1 MMYIQQVS
9 SFYVH
14 RDLSVDIKQECK
26 QVAPSYIRRTDRF
39 IQLGILGVSGIKGV
53 STNTALYLVSGQ
65 GDLSVFCRSCEQR
78 YIEKTP
84 PKPVDFINSLSN
96 TAGFYI
102 SKYLG
107 LDSSN
112 LNLSHQGFVV
122 ENALRLSDA
131 KLRLNRE
138 SQILLGG
145 IDELPSETSSLHRYL
160 DLNDD
165 VIIGEGSNWLLLS
178 QEENNALAQVVHVS
192 EMMDYDGFTRY
203 LDSIVEPSYVAMSD
217 RMDEVSRAKV
227 MACEYLELFDVA
239 CDFYE
244 TNMLYTINQFV
255 ETRVGILQLINFL
268 DGKYCVTK
276 IKTEV
281 SV

>member
-1 MMYIQQVS
+1 MYIHQVS

-14 RDLSVDIKQECK
+14 RDPSVDIKQECK
-26 QVAPSYIRRTDRF
+26 KVASSYIRRTDRF
-39 IQLGILGVSGIKGV
+39 IQLGILGVSGIQDL

-102 SKYLG
+102 SKFLG

-122 ENALRLSDA
+122 ENALRLSDV
-131 KLRLNRE
+131 KLSLKRE

-145 IDELPSETSSLHRYL
+145 IDELPSESSSPHCYL
-160 DLNDD
+160 NLNDD
-165 VIIGEGSNWLLLS
+165 VKIGEGSNWLLLS
-178 QEENNALAQVVHVS
+178 KEESNALAQVVHVS
-192 EMMDYDGFTRY
+192 EMMDYKGFTRY
-203 LDSIVEPSYVAMSD
+203 LESIVEHSYVAMSD
-217 RMDEVSRAKV
+217 RMDELSRAKI
-227 MACEYLELFDVA
+227 MACDYLELFDVA
-239 CDFYE
+239 SDFYE
-244 TNMLYTINQFV
+244 TNMLYTINRFV
-255 ETRVGILQLINFL
+255 EVRLSKLHFINHL
-268 DGKYCVTK
+268 DGKYCVTV
-276 IKTEV
+276 ISTEF
-281 SV
+281 